1 MHGFLI
7 SVFAGMYTFVEY
19 AKLWERVHVPVMMDN
34 LEQGG
39 MCQIR

>member
-7 SVFAGMYTFVEY
+7 SVFASMYTFAKY

-34 LEQGG
+34 LE
-39 MCQIR
+39 